1 MKGVRLGGGGGET
14 VKVGWEEKRNEMMKK
29 VQIKGGE
36 REVETRKKGG
46 NKSEGKRNKI
56 SEAAM
61 NGGGYWRR
69 EIKRRERGVRR
80 EAEMNR
86 RVKKNKDDGEGE
98 REMRG

>member
-1 MKGVRLGGGGGET
+1 MKGARRGGGGGET
-14 VKVGWEEKRNEMMKK
+14 VEVGWEGTRNETMKK

-46 NKSEGKRNKI
+46 NKSEGKRKKI

-86 RVKKNKDDGEGE
+86 RVKKKEKE
-98 REMRG
+98 K